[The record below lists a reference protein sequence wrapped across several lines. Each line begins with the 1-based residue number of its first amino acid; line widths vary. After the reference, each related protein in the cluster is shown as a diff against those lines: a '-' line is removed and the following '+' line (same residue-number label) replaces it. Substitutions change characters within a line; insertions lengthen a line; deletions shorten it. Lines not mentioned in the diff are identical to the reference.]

1 MTGAEHGLRLGH
13 ASGAAIRILR
23 DDSHNIYS
31 RSVSLSRLDL
41 NLLLVLDTVLAERS
55 VARAAQRLHVTPS
68 AISNGLARLRI
79 ALADPL
85 VIRRGRGIVPTPRAE
100 SLAPLLA
107 NALRAL
113 EGSIQAQTF
122 DPATTTRSFTLALSD
137 AGQIARLP
145 AAVSLLARE
154 MPHAHL
160 RVVGID
166 TYLSWGGVASTELD
180 AAVVGTVDNGAGVHN
195 MPLYREESVLVAR
208 RGHRSARGAVTKA
221 QLAKLRHVE
230 VQVAPGHG
238 YRDLAGSYKQQGI
251 RRDVAA
257 IVPSFIAAAGV
268 IAATDLVGTLPASL
282 IEVIGPSLGV
292 RPVEGPAPKVTTR
305 INLLWHE
312 RTLADR
318 AAGAFR
324 DLLVRALG
332 DAR

>member
-1 MTGAEHGLRLGH
+1 M
-13 ASGAAIRILR
+13 
-23 DDSHNIYS
+23 
-31 RSVSLSRLDL
+31 SLSRLDL

-113 EGSIQAQTF
+113 EGSIRAQTF

-257 IVPSFIAAAGV
+257 IVPSFIAAAAV

>member
-1 MTGAEHGLRLGH
+1 M
-13 ASGAAIRILR
+13 
-23 DDSHNIYS
+23 
-31 RSVSLSRLDL
+31 SLSRLDL

-79 ALADPL
+79 ALGDPL
-85 VIRRGRGIVPTPRAE
+85 VIRRGRGIVPTPRAQ

-107 NALRAL
+107 SALRAL
-113 EGSIQAQTF
+113 EGSIQTQTF

-137 AGQIARLP
+137 AGQVARLP
-145 AAVSLLARE
+145 AAVALLARE

-180 AAVVGTVDNGAGVHN
+180 AAVVGTVDNSAGVHTT
-195 MPLYREESVLVAR
+195 PLYREESVLVAR
-208 RGHRSARGAVTKA
+208 RGHRSARGPMTKA
-221 QLAKLRHVE
+221 QLARLRHVE

-238 YRDLAGSYKQQGI
+238 YRDLAASYREQGI

-257 IVPSFIAAAGV
+257 IVPSFIAAAAV
-268 IAATDLVGTLPASL
+268 IAATDLVGTLPARL
-282 IEVIGPSLGV
+282 VEVLGPSLGV
-292 RPVEGPAPKVTTR
+292 RAVAGPAPKVTTQ

-312 RTLADR
+312 RTLADP

-324 DLLVRALG
+324 ELLVKALG

>member
-1 MTGAEHGLRLGH
+1 M
-13 ASGAAIRILR
+13 
-23 DDSHNIYS
+23 
-31 RSVSLSRLDL
+31 SLSRLDL

-113 EGSIQAQTF
+113 EGSIRAQTF